1 MITCLFGSSRKDGNS
16 MITLE
21 YITNNIKYNFIDLY
35 NSNIDKVQDNRH
47 NEMLDNHS
55 DDYEEIINSV
65 IKSDTIIFLTPLY
78 WYFYERINEIIY

>member
-47 NEMLDNHS
+47 NEMSDNHS

-65 IKSDTIIFLTPLY
+65 IKSDTIIF
-78 WYFYERINEIIY
+78 